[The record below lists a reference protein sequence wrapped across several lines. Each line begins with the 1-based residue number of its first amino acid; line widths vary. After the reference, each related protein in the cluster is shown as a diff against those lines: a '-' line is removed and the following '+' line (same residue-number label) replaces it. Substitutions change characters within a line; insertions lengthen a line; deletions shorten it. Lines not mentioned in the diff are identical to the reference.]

1 MQTLLKYK
9 EREREKVRAKVDTN
23 EELERVVKS
32 SEKDID
38 IIGRDSETE

>member
-9 EREREKVRAKVDTN
+9 ERERMRAIVDTN

-38 IIGRDSETE
+38 VAVNDTH